1 MAPEESTNS
10 RYTKAREWVLLTG
23 NRAVLAGAILL
34 LVAVLLTASLL
45 TGVAGV
51 QNSDPITR
59 TFSALIGG
67 NLTLITIIISINQ
80 LILAREFA
88 TPDELEDRID
98 EMLAYRREAEQLA
111 ATRTSPITPDEFLD
125 FLSHSMAGH
134 AQTLRE
140 SAAETDDASLRTAI
154 KSYADR
160 LIDQSEQTSTV
171 LEEREHGAFDAVI
184 VVFDIGFVEDLHT
197 ARRLRAQYADDLPT
211 SARDG
216 LEDIIQLLESIGV
229 ARQYFKTLYLQREL
243 AEVSRLLFYV
253 GVPAVVV
260 SLLANW
266 FFGHQGILTDTVFQ
280 AIILLSTIVALSPLI
295 VLFAYIVRAA
305 TIAKRTAALM
315 PFAIRDETDV

>member
-1 MAPEESTNS
+1 MAPQDSTDS
-10 RYTKAREWVLLTG
+10 RYGRVREWVLLTG
-23 NRAVLAGAILL
+23 NRAVLAGSILL
-34 LVAVLLTASLL
+34 LIAVLLTVSLL

-59 TFSALIGG
+59 TFSALISG

-98 EMLAYRREAEQLA
+98 DMLTYRREVEQLA
-111 ATRTSPITPDEFLD
+111 ATRTSPITPDDFLD
-125 FLSHSMAGH
+125 FLSHSMAEH

-140 SAAETDDASLRTAI
+140 SAADTDDESLRVEI
-154 KSYADR
+154 DSFADR
-160 LIDQSEQTSTV
+160 LIAQSEQTSTV
-171 LEEREHGAFDAVI
+171 LEERRYEAFDAMI
-184 VVFDIGFVEDLHT
+184 VVFDIDFVEDLHT
-197 ARRLRAQYADDLPT
+197 ARRLRACDADDLPT
-211 SARDG
+211 TAVDG
-216 LEDIIQLLESIGV
+216 LEEIIQLLESIGV

-253 GVPAVVV
+253 GVPAVVI

-266 FFGHQGILTDTVFQ
+266 FFGHQGILTDPVFQ
-280 AIILLSTIVALSPLI
+280 AIVLLSTIVALSPLL